1 MDTHEGIRDDALSG
15 AQQLHL
21 QLVAIINRYG
31 HEADLSL
38 CEVLGVLR
46 LVEEDI
52 LQKCR
57 ERNAGR

>member
-1 MDTHEGIRDDALSG
+1 M
-15 AQQLHL
+15 
-21 QLVAIINRYG
+21 VNRYG

-52 LQKCR
+52 LEKIRKSNRSGNTQ
-57 ERNAGR
+57 

>member
-1 MDTHEGIRDDALSG
+1 MDPHEGLRDDSVSG

-21 QLVAIINRYG
+21 QLVTMINRYG

-52 LQKCR
+52 LQKVL
-57 ERNAGR
+57 ERNAAR

>member
-1 MDTHEGIRDDALSG
+1 MHRDEISAP
-15 AQQLHL
+15 QQLHHEL
-21 QLVAIINRYG
+21 LSMVNRYG

-52 LQKCR
+52 LEKIRKSNRSGNTQ
-57 ERNAGR
+57 